1 LFPAPPD
8 GLNLADVEALPPRPH
23 RARHEMRR
31 QLCGLSQ
38 HRHLDVRRHPKCG
51 AFQEPGRRPSHLQSL
66 SVGWHGHRHRFEH
79 GGLEHFQNAVDQ
91 NFPKDDSG
99 GLPLI
104 DPKNLTV
111 DLIPSETAPR
121 TESEVR
127 LNETKSQSGGPSLLG
142 STTNHQMIEMNRRW
156 TRYYLVTACHRRTA
170 GLSCQILIGSM
181 DGPSRAQLNPMPIRP
196 WIPPSNHPLPA
207 PTSLL
212 DDRRPGGR
220 WTYPSATNW
229 KKEDW
234 PYVQPTGPRPH
245 L

>member
-1 LFPAPPD
+1 
-8 GLNLADVEALPPRPH
+8 
-23 RARHEMRR
+23 
-31 QLCGLSQ
+31 
-38 HRHLDVRRHPKCG
+38 
-51 AFQEPGRRPSHLQSL
+51 
-66 SVGWHGHRHRFEH
+66 
-79 GGLEHFQNAVDQ
+79 LEHFQNAVDQ
-91 NFPKDDSG
+91 NCPKDDSG

-111 DLIPSETAPR
+111 DLIPSETAPRTVTASR

-156 TRYYLVTACHRRTA
+156 TRCYLVTACHQRTA

-181 DGPSRAQLNPMPIRP
+181 DGPIRAQPNPMPIRP
-196 WIPPSNHPLPA
+196 WIRLSNHLSPA
-207 PTSLL
+207 LTSLL
-212 DDRRPGGR
+212 GDRCPGGR

-234 PYVQPTGPRPH
+234 P
-245 L
+245 

>member
-66 SVGWHGHRHRFEH
+66 SVGWHGHRHRFER
-79 GGLEHFQNAVDQ
+79 GGLEHFQNAVDR
-91 NFPKDDSG
+91 NSPKDDSG

-104 DPKNLTV
+104 DPKNLIE
-111 DLIPSETAPR
+111 DLIPNVAAC
-121 TESEVR
+121 
-127 LNETKSQSGGPSLLG
+127 
-142 STTNHQMIEMNRRW
+142 HQM
-156 TRYYLVTACHRRTA
+156 TA
-170 GLSCQILIGSM
+170 GLSCQIRIGSM
-181 DGPSRAQLNPMPIRP
+181 DGPSRAQPNPMPIRP
-196 WIPPSNHPLPA
+196 WIRPSNHPLPA
-207 PTSLL
+207 LTSLL

-234 PYVQPTGPRPH
+234 P
-245 L
+245 